1 MSTRCH
7 IIIKG
12 SRPMIY
18 RHSDGYPGKADGSE
32 YGVLP
37 DIIPFLSLFQKW
49 RGNGPGYL
57 TARLTQHLGNIFTRG
72 EENTKKYGPN
82 FISLGIDM
90 GLHGDEEFIYV
101 INPSKDVWTVEVR
114 KPVTGF
120 WDKAILKNTRVIET
134 VKVPVLAKE

>member
-1 MSTRCH
+1 
-7 IIIKG
+7 
-12 SRPMIY
+12 MIY

-32 YGVLP
+32 NGVLP

-49 RGNGPGYL
+49 WGNDPECL
-57 TARLTQHLGNIFTRG
+57 TARLTQHLGNIFTRD
-72 EENTKKYGPN
+72 EEETKKYGPN

-101 INPSKDVWTVEVR
+101 INTSKDVWTVEVR
-114 KPVTGF
+114 ETVTGF